1 MMNHSVLRRITI
13 IAALTM
19 VGSALALSMDES
31 MLKGMRWRNI
41 GPFRGGR
48 VSAVTGVI
56 GQPGTFYIGLPQGGV
71 WKTTSAGQTWYPVF
85 DAIKETACVGSVAV
99 ASSDPN
105 IIYAGTGESS
115 GGGDGWGLYK
125 SSDAG
130 KSWQH
135 LGFQDTRQIPS
146 IIIDPHNPNLVM
158 IAAVGN
164 RQTHTTERGV
174 FRSIDG
180 GKTWDHTLF
189 IDNETGIVHMASAYD
204 HPEVIIA
211 SSMRRYTGP
220 STGAGSTAG
229 PAIYK
234 STDEGKTWAK
244 VDGKGL
250 PRMPGRFT
258 LAVAQNTNAQ
268 RMYVIGTF
276 GLYRSDDSGANWRK
290 MAENDTRIA
299 NGQGNYSSGVFV
311 DTQNPDIVYTV
322 ATCVYR
328 SMDGGTTF
336 EGFKGAPGGDDPHD
350 MWIDPT
356 NSSRILLGGD
366 QGATVSLDAGTTWG
380 SWYNQLTAQVYHI
393 AIDNQ
398 FPYWV
403 YATQQDSGVVGTS
416 SRGNLGAITS
426 LDWTPHPGFEF
437 GFVAVDPLN
446 PKITYALG
454 SSLVL
459 SKFTF
464 PNGQWVDAGPAPQLV
479 GGLRNG
485 VNIPIAFS
493 QSNPKELLAGYQFLM
508 STTDGG
514 VHWKSLSPD
523 LASKQVV
530 KGAPVGNRLGII
542 NSFSE
547 STADSN
553 IIWVGTSN
561 GLIQLTMD
569 RGATWSIVT
578 TPGASSSVIGGIEA
592 SHHDRGT
599 AYVTVNAQSGKP
611 GLYRTRDFGKTWDS
625 IVMGMPTEEPFASR
639 INVIRADTKRK
650 GLLFAGSDSMVM
662 VSFDDGDHWQSL
674 VLNLPTTIMNDLQV
688 HGDDLVLGTYG
699 RGLWV
704 LDDISPLR
712 QLQDG
717 AESTHLFKPS
727 TGIRV
732 RRNVNGDTPM
742 PPDLPHAKNPPPGV
756 CIYYSLGTKPSGPI
770 SLDILDFGGKVVRHM
785 SSETPMPYDDPA
797 PEVATY
803 WVGKRKPIPTETGLN
818 RINWDIRYDN
828 PPAFVHDAQ
837 DVMAANPGETPEAVE
852 GPLALP
858 GHYTARLTV
867 DGKTYIQSFDVTNDP
882 RSPASPG
889 DLRGQHVVQMN
900 ILECVQV
907 SWDAVASIAAMRVSL
922 SDAMKS
928 TIKEVADAAKDV
940 DSKLAS
946 LAGKIRYTRSFGVNN
961 SSPSFVALN
970 ATLLA
975 ILSASDTGDSTPT
988 DANWS
993 AYANGQSQ
1001 TQGLLIKLR
1010 DLNGKPLSSLNTL
1023 LAKNGMTAISA
1034 CDCPNDPPLPPVPFR
1049 RKGQGGINLGG
1060 GNAIPPD
1067 EDHDGDSLG

>member
-1 MMNHSVLRRITI
+1 MKVHQPFCRLAAAITLIILGCVPSFAIDQSMM
-13 IAALTM
+13 
-19 VGSALALSMDES
+19 
-31 MLKGMRWRNI
+31 KGLQWRNI

-48 VSAVTGVI
+48 VSAVAGAL

-99 ASSDPN
+99 APSDPN
-105 IIYAGTGESS
+105 IIYAGTGETS
-115 GGGDGWGLYK
+115 GGEDGWGLYK

-130 KSWQH
+130 KSWHH
-135 LGFQDTRQIPS
+135 LGLQDTKQIPS
-146 IIIDPHNPNLVM
+146 ILVDPHNPNVVVVG
-158 IAAVGN
+158 ATGN
-164 RQTHTTERGV
+164 RQIHSTQRGV
-174 FRSIDG
+174 FRSTDG
-180 GKTWDHTLF
+180 GKTWEHTLL
-189 IDNETGIVHMASAYD
+189 IDNETGIVHMASAFD

-211 SSMRRYTGP
+211 TSGRRFSGT
-220 STGAGSTAG
+220 STAG
-229 PAIYK
+229 SATAAPAIYK
-234 STDEGKTWAK
+234 STDEGKTWTK
-244 VDGKGL
+244 LEGKGL
-250 PRMPGRFT
+250 PRMSGRCT
-258 LAVAQNTNAQ
+258 VAVAQNTNAQ
-268 RMYVIGTF
+268 RMFVIGTF
-276 GLYRSDDSGANWRK
+276 GLCRSDDGGANWRK
-290 MAENDTRIA
+290 MAENDSRIA
-299 NGQGNYSSGVFV
+299 NGQGGYSSGVFV
-311 DTQNPDIVYTV
+311 DTSNPDIIYTV
-322 ATCVYR
+322 ATCVFR
-328 SMDGGTTF
+328 STDGGKTF

-393 AIDNQ
+393 ATDNQ

-437 GFVAVDPLN
+437 GFVAIDPLN
-446 PKITYALG
+446 PKISYALG

-508 STTDGG
+508 STIDGG
-514 VHWKSLSPD
+514 VHWKPLSPD
-523 LASKQVV
+523 LAAKPEV
-530 KGAPVGNRLGII
+530 KGTPNGNRLGII
-542 NSFSE
+542 DSFSE
-547 STADSN
+547 STADSR

-561 GLIQLTMD
+561 GLIQLTKD
-569 RGATWSIVT
+569 RGVTWSLVT
-578 TPGASSSVIGGIEA
+578 TPGATPGGIGCIEA
-592 SHHDRGT
+592 SHHDPGT
-599 AYVTVNAQSGKP
+599 AFVTINGQSAKP
-611 GLYRTRDFGKTWDS
+611 ALYRTRDFGKTWDS
-625 IVMGMPTEEPFASR
+625 IVIGMPTEEPFASP

-650 GLLFAGSDSMVM
+650 GLLFAGSSTMVM
-662 VSFDDGDHWQSL
+662 VSFDEGDHWQSL
-674 VLNLPTTIMNDLQV
+674 MLNLPTTIMNDLQV

-712 QLQDG
+712 QLKDG
-717 AESTHLFKPS
+717 AESTHLFQPS

-742 PPDLPHAKNPPPGV
+742 PPDLPHAKNPPVGV
-756 CIYYSLGTKPSGPI
+756 CIYYSLGSKPSGPI
-770 SLDILDFGGKVVRHM
+770 SLDILDWGGKVVRRM
-785 SSETPMPYDDPA
+785 SSETPIPFADPA

-803 WVGKRKPIPTETGLN
+803 WVGKRKPMPTELGLN

-837 DVMAANPGETPEAVE
+837 DVMAANPGETPESVE

-867 DGKTYIQSFDVTNDP
+867 DGKTYVQSFDVANDP
-882 RSPASPG
+882 RSPASSG

-900 ILECVQV
+900 ILECVQA
-907 SWDAVASIAAMRVSL
+907 SWDAYGSIIAMRESL
-922 SDAMKS
+922 ALALKS
-928 TIKEVADAAKDV
+928 SNKDLADAAKDF

-946 LAGKIRYTRSFGVNN
+946 LAGKVRYTRSFGVSNT
-961 SSPSFVALN
+961 SSNFVALN
-970 ATLLA
+970 STLLA
-975 ILSASDTGDSTPT
+975 ILTASDAGDSTPT
-988 DANWS
+988 DANLS

-1001 TQGLLIKLR
+1001 TQGLLLKLR

-1023 LAKNGMTAISA
+1023 LGKNGMTAIPA
-1034 CDCPNDPPLPPVPFR
+1034 CNCPNDPPLPPVPFR

-1067 EDHDGDSLG
+1067 EDHDGI